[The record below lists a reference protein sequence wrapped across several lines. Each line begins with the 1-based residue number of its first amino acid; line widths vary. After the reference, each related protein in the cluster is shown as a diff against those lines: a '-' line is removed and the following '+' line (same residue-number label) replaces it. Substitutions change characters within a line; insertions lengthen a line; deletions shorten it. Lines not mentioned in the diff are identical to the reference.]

1 MGNDHDVLLI
11 DWLESKLGITNLKP
25 ETLSESFANGYLFGV
40 ILQKMNIHS
49 DISKFSE
56 KTTRKDILNNYS
68 ILYRLLEAK
77 NIKFNINMAQS
88 IINKTSGAA
97 QKLLYQLYIMHDVMT
112 STSGIEMNSKEQAT

>member
-1 MGNDHDVLLI
+1 
-11 DWLESKLGITNLKP
+11 
-25 ETLSESFANGYLFGV
+25 
-40 ILQKMNIHS
+40 MNIHS

-97 QKLLYQLYIMHDVMT
+97 QKLL
-112 STSGIEMNSKEQAT
+112 

>member
-1 MGNDHDVLLI
+1 
-11 DWLESKLGITNLKP
+11 
-25 ETLSESFANGYLFGV
+25 
-40 ILQKMNIHS
+40 MNIHS

-97 QKLLYQLYIMHDVMT
+97 QKLLYQLYIMHDVMI
-112 STSGIEMNSKEQAT
+112 STGGIEMNSKEQATKIASKNQTSKTMVENNLFDNNLSKRIIADKTKNL